1 MILSSYENK
10 LTFLR
15 VPDPALISG
24 QGVVINTKELLSHT
38 TDCMALYHPTHPS
51 LPCTEPF
58 PPPSPMEFHVKCG
71 VHEELCELSGE
82 ARIGELR
89 RVVRGVVAAHLSGV
103 GDAFEMRLV
112 PEGISLDDDESVAHL
127 SAGGCVEAVVS
138 LKAVAVQEL
147 AKRGIGLCWSSVVT
161 ATLSHSYDVVGWL
174 LQAGVNF
181 HNAGFLTGSFLFPMQ
196 DATVLNLIV
205 DHDIILNESAL
216 MITECRKDVTTL
228 VDATLARGS
237 DRFKNHLLKALLTP
251 VTDFLGRS
259 DSVLRASAMEKAV
272 PYCEALIP
280 VSPLDGTVTVLCGR
294 EDLKQFVNLLS
305 MLLEHGAAV
314 DSDVLLTLRQGIPL
328 ETLQLLV
335 QKGADP
341 NVYLRKNQSSVTY
354 LYSRPFHEML
364 NMEESLLACGMD
376 IDTVC
381 SDRNN
386 TVLARYVQHTENHG
400 SITELVSLGAN
411 PNVFDECGDT
421 LTMHVAKNRS
431 WRNLQALL
439 QSDRLDINQKS
450 ANGQTVLMYIA
461 GKAALCGMGLV
472 FEATTP
478 DLEVEDTKGWTC
490 LAHAASSRK
499 VSAVK
504 LLLEH
509 GAKVGG
515 GVTTALEQA
524 VVKGSLDLCEVLL
537 DNGADPLHMTSGGMT
552 CLALAESYSEET
564 ASLLRG
570 RLAKTPPGQESRG
583 VKRKREELEVEEATE
598 TAEEEQGSEEEE
610 DATEHSCREC
620 GVAQTAA
627 GVPFAS
633 EASVRRH
640 VSSKHRMK
648 WSDYLARYEE

>member
-1 MILSSYENK
+1 MQQYSLFS
-10 LTFLR
+10 
-15 VPDPALISG
+15 P
-24 QGVVINTKELLSHT
+24 ELLSHT

-103 GDAFEMRLV
+103 GDAFEMCLV

-127 SAGGCVEAVVS
+127 SAGSCVEVVVS
-138 LKAVAVQEL
+138 IKAVAVQEL
-147 AKRGIGLCWSSVVT
+147 AKRDIPLTWESVVK
-161 ATLSHSYDVVGWL
+161 ATRSKSYDVVGWL
-174 LQAGVNF
+174 LQAGVIF
-181 HNAGFLTGSFLFPMQ
+181 HRPWRRASMYTSGQLCTDSLLPLQ
-196 DATVLNLIV
+196 DPTVLNLIV
-205 DHDIILNESAL
+205 DDDILLCKRALTCPAWRSESH
-216 MITECRKDVTTL
+216 VVTL
-228 VDATLARGS
+228 VDAALARGS
-237 DRFKNHLLKALLTP
+237 DRLKNHLLKALLSHVMEERWYMGIEDRTSQ
-251 VTDFLGRS
+251 FLEEA
-259 DSVLRASAMEKAV
+259 L

-280 VSPLDGTVTVLCGR
+280 VSPLDGTVTILCGR
-294 EDLKQFVNLLS
+294 EDLKQFANLLS

-314 DSDVLLTLRQGIPL
+314 DSDVLFELQQGIPL

-341 NVYLRKNQSSVTY
+341 NACLRKHRKHAYVQR
-354 LYSRPFHEML
+354 RPYQELL

-381 SDRNN
+381 LDRNN
-386 TVLARYVQHTENHG
+386 TLLARAVEVADKPKYVTK
-400 SITELVSLGAN
+400 LLSLGAN

-421 LTMHVAKNRS
+421 LTVLASPNLC
-431 WRNLQALL
+431 WLNLQALL

-450 ANGQTVLMYIA
+450 ANGQTLLMYLA
-461 GKAALCGMGLV
+461 GKAALCHMGLV

-478 DLEVEDTKGWTC
+478 DLEVEDTEGWTC

-504 LLLEH
+504 LLLKH
-509 GAKVGG
+509 GAKVDGG
-515 GVTTALEQA
+515 ATTALEQA
-524 VVKGSLDLCEVLL
+524 AVEGSLDVCEVLL
-537 DNGADPLHMTSGGMT
+537 DNGADPLHMT
-552 CLALAESYSEET
+552 
-564 ASLLRG
+564 
-570 RLAKTPPGQESRG
+570 RG
-583 VKRKREELEVEEATE
+583 VKRKREE
-598 TAEEEQGSEEEE
+598 QGSEEEE
-610 DATEHSCREC
+610 EHSCREC
-620 GVAQTAA
+620 GVTQTAA

-633 EASVRRH
+633 ESSVRQH
-640 VSSKHRMK
+640 VVAKHRMK

>member
-1 MILSSYENK
+1 M
-10 LTFLR
+10 
-15 VPDPALISG
+15 
-24 QGVVINTKELLSHT
+24 
-38 TDCMALYHPTHPS
+38 
-51 LPCTEPF
+51 
-58 PPPSPMEFHVKCG
+58 KCG

-112 PEGISLDDDESVAHL
+112 PEGISLDDDESVARL
-127 SAGGCVEAVVS
+127 SAGGCVEVVPCP
-138 LKAVAVQEL
+138 KAFAEQEL
-147 AKRGIGLCWSSVVT
+147 AKRDIPLGWKSVVT
-161 ATLSHSYDVVGWL
+161 ATLSKSYDVVGWL
-174 LQAGVNF
+174 LQADVRVS
-181 HNAGFLTGSFLFPMQ
+181 LTRPDCALPL
-196 DATVLNLIV
+196 DDPTVLNLIV
-205 DHDIILNESAL
+205 DHDILLSIGALRESD
-216 MITECRKDVTTL
+216 MGTL

-237 DRFKNHLLKALLTP
+237 DRFKNNLLKALLTP
-251 VTDFLGRS
+251 VNCQWGYSRRKHD
-259 DSVLRASAMEKAV
+259 AAAMEKEV

-280 VSPLDGTVTVLCGR
+280 VSPLDGTVTILCGR
-294 EDLKQFVNLLS
+294 KDGHFVNLLP

-314 DSDVLLTLRQGIPL
+314 DRDVLARVRGHIPL

-341 NVYLRKNQSSVTY
+341 NASLRRG
-354 LYSRPFHEML
+354 YSFKVL
-364 NMEESLLACGMD
+364 NVESLVACGMD

-381 SDRNN
+381 SDKNN
-386 TVLARYVQHTENHG
+386 TILIRHVQETDDHEYVAK
-400 SITELVSLGAN
+400 LVSLGAN

-421 LTMHVAKNRS
+421 LTMHVAKKRY
-431 WRNLQALL
+431 WLNLQALL

-450 ANGQTVLMYIA
+450 DNGQTVLMYLA
-461 GKAALCGMGLV
+461 RKAALCGMGLV

-509 GAKVGG
+509 GAKVDGG
-515 GVTTALEQA
+515 ATTALEQA
-524 VVKGSLDLCEVLL
+524 VVKDSLDVCEVLL

-564 ASLLRG
+564 AELLRG

-583 VKRKREELEVEEATE
+583 AKRKREELEVEEATE
-598 TAEEEQGSEEEE
+598 TAEEEQGSEEEEEE

>member
-1 MILSSYENK
+1 M
-10 LTFLR
+10 
-15 VPDPALISG
+15 
-24 QGVVINTKELLSHT
+24 
-38 TDCMALYHPTHPS
+38 
-51 LPCTEPF
+51 
-58 PPPSPMEFHVKCG
+58 KCG

-112 PEGISLDDDESVAHL
+112 PEGVSLDDDESVAHL
-127 SAGGCVEAVVS
+127 SAGGCVEVVPS
-138 LKAVAVQEL
+138 PKAIAVQEL
-147 AKRGIGLCWSSVVT
+147 AKRGIPLAWESVVT
-161 ATLSHSYDVVGWL
+161 ARNSESYDIIGLL
-174 LQAGVNF
+174 LQAGVN
-181 HNAGFLTGSFLFPMQ
+181 TEDIKEGSILLLQ
-196 DATVLNLIV
+196 DPTVLNLIV
-205 DHDIILNESAL
+205 DHDVLLSERALTLREWRSESR
-216 MITECRKDVTTL
+216 MTTL

-237 DRFKNHLLKALLTP
+237 DRFKNHLLKALLAP
-251 VTDFLGRS
+251 VSMQRFFCGS
-259 DSVLRASAMEKAV
+259 DYGADRFSAMEKEV

-280 VSPLDGTVTVLCGR
+280 VSPLDGTVTALCGQR
-294 EDLKQFVNLLS
+294 NLRTALLS

-314 DSDVLLTLRQGIPL
+314 DSDVLLKLDHGIPL

-341 NVYLRKNQSSVTY
+341 NVCLRRGYDV
-354 LYSRPFHEML
+354 RDEML
-364 NMEESLLACGMD
+364 NMDESLVACGMN

-381 SDRNN
+381 SERKNTILTRKVQYRNQHE
-386 TVLARYVQHTENHG
+386 YVAK
-400 SITELVSLGAN
+400 LVSLGAN

-421 LTMHVAKNRS
+421 LTMHVAKKRF
-431 WRNLQALL
+431 WLNLQALL

-450 ANGQTVLMYIA
+450 DNGQTVLMYIA
-461 GKAALCGMGLV
+461 GKAALCGMEMV

-478 DLEVEDTKGWTC
+478 DLEVEDTEGWTC

-504 LLLEH
+504 LLLKH
-509 GAKVGG
+509 GAKVDGG
-515 GVTTALEQA
+515 ATTALEQA
-524 VVKGSLDLCEVLL
+524 VVKGSLDICEVLL

-564 ASLLRG
+564 AELLRG

-583 VKRKREELEVEEATE
+583 VKRKREELEVAEATE
-598 TAEEEQGSEEEE
+598 TAEEEQGSEKEEEE

>member
-1 MILSSYENK
+1 M
-10 LTFLR
+10 
-15 VPDPALISG
+15 
-24 QGVVINTKELLSHT
+24 
-38 TDCMALYHPTHPS
+38 
-51 LPCTEPF
+51 
-58 PPPSPMEFHVKCG
+58 KCG

-103 GDAFEMRLV
+103 GDAFEMCLV

-127 SAGGCVEAVVS
+127 SAGSCVEVVVS
-138 LKAVAVQEL
+138 IKAVAVQEL
-147 AKRGIGLCWSSVVT
+147 AKRGIRLAWGSVVT
-161 ATLSHSYDVVGWL
+161 STRSKSYDVVGWL

-181 HNAGFLTGSFLFPMQ
+181 VKPQNQHDRRRAHLYAFLPLQ
-196 DATVLNLIV
+196 DPTVLNLIV
-205 DHDIILNESAL
+205 DDDILLCEDALTYRPWRNESH
-216 MITECRKDVTTL
+216 MGTL
-228 VDATLARGS
+228 VDAALARGS
-237 DRFKNHLLKALLTP
+237 DGFKNHLLKALLLHVP
-251 VTDFLGRS
+251 DPCGGFIIEE
-259 DSVLRASAMEKAV
+259 SAAAMKKAL

-280 VSPLDGTVTVLCGR
+280 VSPLDGTVTALCKR
-294 EDLKQFVNLLS
+294 CDVAQFVNLLS

-314 DSDVLLTLRQGIPL
+314 DSDVLLTLGEGIPL
-328 ETLQLLV
+328 KTLQVLV

-341 NVYLRKNQSSVTY
+341 NVYLRKRHYVRR
-354 LYSRPFHEML
+354 RPCDELL
-364 NMEESLLACGMD
+364 NMEESLVACGMD

-386 TVLARYVQHTENHG
+386 TVLTRFVEVADKRNYVAK
-400 SITELVSLGAN
+400 LLSLGAN

-421 LTMHVAKNRS
+421 LAMHEAKKRC
-431 WRNLQALL
+431 WLNLQALL

-450 ANGQTVLMYIA
+450 ANGQTVLMYLA
-461 GKAALCGMGLV
+461 GKAALCHMGLV

-478 DLEVEDTKGWTC
+478 DLEVEDTEGWTC

-504 LLLEH
+504 LLLKH
-509 GAKVGG
+509 GAKVDGG
-515 GVTTALEQA
+515 ATTALEQA
-524 VVKGSLDLCEVLL
+524 AVEGSLDVCEVLL

-564 ASLLRG
+564 AELLRG

-598 TAEEEQGSEEEE
+598 TAEEEQGSEEE

-633 EASVRRH
+633 EASVRKH
-640 VSSKHRMK
+640 VNSRHRMK

>member
-1 MILSSYENK
+1 M
-10 LTFLR
+10 
-15 VPDPALISG
+15 
-24 QGVVINTKELLSHT
+24 
-38 TDCMALYHPTHPS
+38 
-51 LPCTEPF
+51 
-58 PPPSPMEFHVKCG
+58 KCG

-127 SAGGCVEAVVS
+127 SAGGCVEVVS
-138 LKAVAVQEL
+138 SIKAIAVQSL
-147 AKRGIGLCWSSVVT
+147 AERGIPLAWDSVVT
-161 ATLSHSYDVVGWL
+161 ATQSKSYDVVGWL
-174 LQAGVNF
+174 LQAGVIF
-181 HNAGFLTGSFLFPMQ
+181 VEGCYLKGTFKASVLPLQ
-196 DATVLNLIV
+196 DPTVLNLMV
-205 DHDIILNESAL
+205 DHDILLYENALRFRNWKSESD
-216 MITECRKDVTTL
+216 MGTL

-237 DRFKNHLLKALLTP
+237 DRFKNHLLKA
-251 VTDFLGRS
+251 FLSYVMDPWCSGS
-259 DSVLRASAMEKAV
+259 SENNAAALEKAV
-272 PYCEALIP
+272 PHCKALIP
-280 VSPLDGTVTVLCGR
+280 VSPLDGTVTILCR
-294 EDLKQFVNLLS
+294 RSDVRQFVNLLP

-314 DSDVLLTLRQGIPL
+314 DRDVLFELRQGIPL

-341 NVYLRKNQSSVTY
+341 NVYLRRGRNCRY
-354 LYSRPFHEML
+354 NML
-364 NMEESLLACGMD
+364 NMEESLVACGMD

-381 SDRNN
+381 SDRNTTILTR
-386 TVLARYVQHTENHG
+386 TVDYSDDPKRVTKL
-400 SITELVSLGAN
+400 LSLGAN
-411 PNVFDECGDT
+411 PNIFDDCGDT
-421 LTMHVAKNRS
+421 LTTLAYQKRH
-431 WRNLQALL
+431 WLNLQALL

-450 ANGQTVLMYIA
+450 DNGQTVLMYIA
-461 GKAALCGMGLV
+461 GKGAIRGMEMV

-478 DLEVEDTKGWTC
+478 DLEVEDTQGWTC

-509 GAKVGG
+509 GTKVDGG
-515 GVTTALEQA
+515 ATTALEQA
-524 VVKGSLDLCEVLL
+524 VVKGSLGICEVLL

-564 ASLLRG
+564 AELLRG

-583 VKRKREELEVEEATE
+583 VKRKREELEVAEATE

-648 WSDYLARYEE
+648 WSDYLARYGE

>member
-1 MILSSYENK
+1 M
-10 LTFLR
+10 
-15 VPDPALISG
+15 
-24 QGVVINTKELLSHT
+24 
-38 TDCMALYHPTHPS
+38 
-51 LPCTEPF
+51 
-58 PPPSPMEFHVKCG
+58 KCG

-82 ARIGELR
+82 ARIEELR

-127 SAGGCVEAVVS
+127 SAGGCVEVVPS
-138 LKAVAVQEL
+138 PKGVAIQAL
-147 AKRGIGLCWSSVVT
+147 AERGIPLVWKSLVE
-161 ATLSHSYDVVGWL
+161 ATRSKSYDVVGWL
-174 LQAGVNF
+174 LQADVDLDNF
-181 HNAGFLTGSFLFPMQ
+181 FSDDSIIPLKDP
-196 DATVLNLIV
+196 TVLNLIV
-205 DHDIILNESAL
+205 EHDMLLSDRAL
-216 MITECRKDVTTL
+216 TLLEWRKEGYVPTL

-237 DRFKNHLLKALLTP
+237 DRFKNHLLKALLSP
-251 VTDFLGRS
+251 VVDKWGRNYTD
-259 DSVLRASAMEKAV
+259 AAMEAEIAV
-272 PYCEALIP
+272 LPNCEALIP
-280 VSPLDGTVTVLCGR
+280 VSPLDGTVTRLCGQKG
-294 EDLKQFVNLLS
+294 DMTQYVNLLS
-305 MLLEHGAAV
+305 LLLEHGAAV
-314 DSDVLLTLRQGIPL
+314 DRDVLVALRERMPL

-341 NVYLRKNQSSVTY
+341 NARLRRSHDVRND
-354 LYSRPFHEML
+354 ML
-364 NMEESLLACGMD
+364 NITELLACGMD
-376 IDTVC
+376 IETVGSVANDTILTRKMQY
-381 SDRNN
+381 SD
-386 TVLARYVQHTENHG
+386 YHENVAK
-400 SITELVSLGAN
+400 LVSLGAN

-421 LTMHVAKNRS
+421 LAMHVAKKRH

-450 ANGQTVLMYIA
+450 DNGQTVLMYIA

-490 LAHAASSRK
+490 LVHAASSRK

-509 GAKVGG
+509 GAKVDGSA
-515 GVTTALEQA
+515 TTCSPPLEQA
-524 VVKGSLDLCEVLL
+524 VLKHSLDICEVLL
-537 DNGADPLHMTSGGMT
+537 DNGADPMHMTSGGMT

-598 TAEEEQGSEEEE
+598 TVEEEQGSEEEEE

>member
-1 MILSSYENK
+1 M
-10 LTFLR
+10 
-15 VPDPALISG
+15 
-24 QGVVINTKELLSHT
+24 
-38 TDCMALYHPTHPS
+38 
-51 LPCTEPF
+51 
-58 PPPSPMEFHVKCG
+58 KCG

-127 SAGGCVEAVVS
+127 SAGGCVEVVVS
-138 LKAVAVQEL
+138 PKAVAVQEL
-147 AKRGIGLCWSSVVT
+147 VKRGIRLVWESVVT
-161 ATLSHSYDVVGWL
+161 ATQSESYDVVGLL
-174 LQAGVNF
+174 LQAGVTF
-181 HNAGFLTGSFLFPMQ
+181 VRGSMFLGTFETFVLPFKDP
-196 DATVLNLIV
+196 TVLNLIV
-205 DHDIILNESAL
+205 DHDILLCERTLSICRESH
-216 MITECRKDVTTL
+216 TGTL

-237 DRFKNHLLKALLTP
+237 DRFKNHLLKALLAR
-251 VTDFLGRS
+251 VTKEWADTG
-259 DSVLRASAMEKAV
+259 KAV

-280 VSPLDGTVTVLCGR
+280 VSPLDGTVKILCGR
-294 EDLKQFVNLLS
+294 GDLNQYMNLLS

-314 DSDVLLTLRQGIPL
+314 DSDVLSELCTPIPL
-328 ETLQLLV
+328 ETLQVLV

-341 NVYLRKNQSSVTY
+341 NAYLRKRRNVDY
-354 LYSRPFHEML
+354 WLII
-364 NMEESLLACGMD
+364 ESLLACGMD

-381 SDRNN
+381 SDRKS
-386 TVLARYVQHTENHG
+386 TLLARAVEDADAHEHVAK
-400 SITELVSLGAN
+400 LVSLGAN

-421 LTMHVAKNRS
+421 LTMHVAKKRF

-478 DLEVEDTKGWTC
+478 DLEVEDTRGWTC

-509 GAKVGG
+509 GAKVNG
-515 GVTTALEQA
+515 GVTTALERA
-524 VVKGSLDLCEVLL
+524 VVKGSLDICEVLL

-564 ASLLRG
+564 AELLRG

-610 DATEHSCREC
+610 DATEHSCHAVTCSSSLVEK
-620 GVAQTAA
+620 VLS
-627 GVPFAS
+627 VP
-633 EASVRRH
+633 
-640 VSSKHRMK
+640 
-648 WSDYLARYEE
+648 

>member
-1 MILSSYENK
+1 M
-10 LTFLR
+10 
-15 VPDPALISG
+15 
-24 QGVVINTKELLSHT
+24 
-38 TDCMALYHPTHPS
+38 
-51 LPCTEPF
+51 
-58 PPPSPMEFHVKCG
+58 KCG

-127 SAGGCVEAVVS
+127 SAGGCVEVVTS
-138 LKAVAVQEL
+138 LKGVAEQHKAVAVQEL
-147 AKRGIGLCWSSVVT
+147 ARRGILLHWYYVMK
-161 ATLSHSYDVVGWL
+161 ATQSRSYDVVRLL
-174 LQAGVNF
+174 LQAGVKYDGDF
-181 HNAGFLTGSFLFPMQ
+181 ISPLLPLK
-196 DATVLNLIV
+196 DPTVLNLIV
-205 DHDIILNESAL
+205 DHEILFSQEYMA
-216 MITECRKDVTTL
+216 ITEWSRSSHMTTL

-237 DRFKNHLLKALLTP
+237 GRFKNHLLRSLLSP
-251 VTDFLGRS
+251 ISSGCDYSVTD
-259 DSVLRASAMEKAV
+259 VIAMEKAL

-294 EDLKQFVNLLS
+294 GDLKQHMHLLS

-314 DSDVLLTLRQGIPL
+314 DSDALGELRTPIPL

-341 NVYLRKNQSSVTY
+341 NVYLRKRHCVHWPCDE
-354 LYSRPFHEML
+354 LL

-381 SDRNN
+381 PDRKN
-386 TVLARYVQHTENHG
+386 TILTRAVQGTIHEPV
-400 SITELVSLGAN
+400 EKFLSLGAN

-421 LTMHVAKNRS
+421 LTILASKKRF

-450 ANGQTVLMYIA
+450 DNGQTVLMYIA
-461 GKAALCGMGLV
+461 GKAAIRGMEMV

-478 DLEVEDTKGWTC
+478 DLEVEDTEGWTC

-509 GAKVGG
+509 GAKVDGG
-515 GVTTALEQA
+515 ATTALEQA
-524 VVKGSLDLCEVLL
+524 VVTVVHSLDVCEVLL

-564 ASLLRG
+564 AELLRG

-598 TAEEEQGSEEEE
+598 TAEEEQGSEEEEEEE

-648 WSDYLARYEE
+648 WSDYLARYEPSENK

>member
-1 MILSSYENK
+1 M
-10 LTFLR
+10 
-15 VPDPALISG
+15 
-24 QGVVINTKELLSHT
+24 
-38 TDCMALYHPTHPS
+38 
-51 LPCTEPF
+51 
-58 PPPSPMEFHVKCG
+58 KCG
-71 VHEELCELSGE
+71 VHEELCELLGE

-127 SAGGCVEAVVS
+127 SAGGCVEVVS
-138 LKAVAVQEL
+138 SPKAIAVQEL
-147 AKRGIGLCWSSVVT
+147 AKRRIPLDWKSVVT
-161 ATLSHSYDVVGWL
+161 ATRSKSYDVVGLL
-174 LQAGVNF
+174 LQAGVNVT
-181 HNAGFLTGSFLFPMQ
+181 NTYPM
-196 DATVLNLIV
+196 DCLVPLLDTTVLNLIV
-205 DHDIILNESAL
+205 DHDMLLSERILTIIAWREHYIGN
-216 MITECRKDVTTL
+216 L

-237 DRFKNHLLKALLTP
+237 DRFKNHLLKVLLAP
-251 VTDFLGRS
+251 VSWSYWIMNRDPSLT
-259 DSVLRASAMEKAV
+259 VPAIKKAV

-294 EDLKQFVNLLS
+294 GDLTQFVNLLS

-314 DSDVLLTLRQGIPL
+314 DSDVLGELGTPIPL

-341 NVYLRKNQSSVTY
+341 NAYLRKRRNVHR
-354 LYSRPFHEML
+354 RPCNEMR
-364 NMEESLLACGMD
+364 NMEESLVACGMD

-386 TVLARYVQHTENHG
+386 THLTRVVQDTDEHEYVAK
-400 SITELVSLGAN
+400 LVSLGAN

-421 LTMHVAKNRS
+421 LAMHVAKKRF

-439 QSDRLDINQKS
+439 QSERLDINQKS
-450 ANGQTVLMYIA
+450 ANGQTVLMYLA

-509 GAKVGG
+509 GAKVDGG
-515 GVTTALEQA
+515 ATTALEQA
-524 VVKGSLDLCEVLL
+524 VVKGSLDICEVLL

-564 ASLLRG
+564 AELLRG

>member
-1 MILSSYENK
+1 M
-10 LTFLR
+10 
-15 VPDPALISG
+15 
-24 QGVVINTKELLSHT
+24 
-38 TDCMALYHPTHPS
+38 
-51 LPCTEPF
+51 
-58 PPPSPMEFHVKCG
+58 KCG

-127 SAGGCVEAVVS
+127 SAGGCVEVVPS
-138 LKAVAVQEL
+138 IKAVAVQEL
-147 AKRGIGLCWSSVVT
+147 AKRDIRLAWDSVVT
-161 ATLSHSYDVVGWL
+161 AARSKSYDVVGWL
-174 LQAGVNF
+174 LQAGV
-181 HNAGFLTGSFLFPMQ
+181 HNPYYGLDCVLPLQ
-196 DATVLNLIV
+196 DPTVLNLIV
-205 DHDIILNESAL
+205 DHDILLREDAL
-216 MITECRKDVTTL
+216 ALRIWRGASPMTAL

-237 DRFKNHLLKALLTP
+237 DRFKNHLLKVLLAPAYWHWSYTSESEDD
-251 VTDFLGRS
+251 TQ
-259 DSVLRASAMEKAV
+259 AV
-272 PYCEALIP
+272 PYCKALIP
-280 VSPLDGTVTVLCGR
+280 VSPLDGTVMALCGQQNVR
-294 EDLKQFVNLLS
+294 TTQYTNLLP

-314 DSDVLLTLRQGIPL
+314 DRDVLLELQQHFPL

-341 NVYLRKNQSSVTY
+341 NARLRRSHDV
-354 LYSRPFHEML
+354 RDEML
-364 NMEESLLACGMD
+364 NMDESLVACGMD

-381 SDRNN
+381 SDRKN
-386 TVLARYVQHTENHG
+386 TILTRTVQKRRQHEYVAK
-400 SITELVSLGAN
+400 LVSLGAN
-411 PNVFDECGDT
+411 PNVFDDCGDT
-421 LTMHVAKNRS
+421 LTMHVAKKRH
-431 WRNLQALL
+431 WQNLQALL
-439 QSDRLDINQKS
+439 QTDRLDINQKS
-450 ANGQTVLMYIA
+450 DNGQTFLMYIA
-461 GKAALCGMGLV
+461 GKATPCAMEMV
-472 FEATTP
+472 FEAATP

-509 GAKVGG
+509 GAKVDGG
-515 GVTTALEQA
+515 ATTALERA
-524 VVKGSLDLCEVLL
+524 VVKDSLDVCEVLL

-552 CLALAESYSEET
+552 CLALAESSSEET
-564 ASLLRG
+564 AELLRG

-648 WSDYLARYEE
+648 WSNYLARYEE

>member
-1 MILSSYENK
+1 M
-10 LTFLR
+10 
-15 VPDPALISG
+15 
-24 QGVVINTKELLSHT
+24 
-38 TDCMALYHPTHPS
+38 
-51 LPCTEPF
+51 
-58 PPPSPMEFHVKCG
+58 KCG

-112 PEGISLDDDESVAHL
+112 PEGVSLDDDESVAHL
-127 SAGGCVEAVVS
+127 SAGGCVEVVVS
-138 LKAVAVQEL
+138 PKAVAVQEL
-147 AKRGIGLCWSSVVT
+147 AKRDIPLAWDSVIT
-161 ATLSHSYDVVGWL
+161 AALSNSYDIVGWL
-174 LQAGVNF
+174 LQAGVNLEYIEDISRQ
-181 HNAGFLTGSFLFPMQ
+181 ASVLPLQ
-196 DATVLNLIV
+196 DDTVLNLIV
-205 DHDIILNESAL
+205 DHDVLLSERILLTMIAWRESH
-216 MITECRKDVTTL
+216 MGTL

-237 DRFKNHLLKALLTP
+237 DRFKNHLLKALLAP
-251 VTDFLGRS
+251 VSRVHWVRTRDPLP
-259 DSVLRASAMEKAV
+259 VVVEKAV

-280 VSPLDGTVTVLCGR
+280 VSPLDGTVTVMCGR
-294 EDLKQFVNLLS
+294 DDLTQYMNLLS

-314 DSDVLLTLRQGIPL
+314 DSDVLGELRQGIPL
-328 ETLQLLV
+328 KTLQVLV

-341 NVYLRKNQSSVTY
+341 NVCLRRGYDV
-354 LYSRPFHEML
+354 RDEML
-364 NMEESLLACGMD
+364 NMDESLVACGMD

-381 SDRNN
+381 SERKNTLLTRKVQYRNQHE
-386 TVLARYVQHTENHG
+386 YVTK
-400 SITELVSLGAN
+400 LVSLGAN

-421 LTMHVAKNRS
+421 LTMHVAKKRF
-431 WRNLQALL
+431 WLNLQALL

-450 ANGQTVLMYIA
+450 DNGQTVLMYLA
-461 GKAALCGMGLV
+461 GKGAIRGMEMV

-509 GAKVGG
+509 GAKVDGG
-515 GVTTALEQA
+515 ATTALEQA
-524 VVKGSLDLCEVLL
+524 VVKDSLDICEVLL

-552 CLALAESYSEET
+552 CLALAESSSEET
-564 ASLLRG
+564 AELLRG

-583 VKRKREELEVEEATE
+583 VKRKREELEVAEATE

>member
-1 MILSSYENK
+1 M
-10 LTFLR
+10 
-15 VPDPALISG
+15 
-24 QGVVINTKELLSHT
+24 
-38 TDCMALYHPTHPS
+38 
-51 LPCTEPF
+51 
-58 PPPSPMEFHVKCG
+58 KCG

-127 SAGGCVEAVVS
+127 SAGSCVEVVVS

-161 ATLSHSYDVVGWL
+161 ATRSKSYDVVGLL
-174 LQAGVNF
+174 LQADVNVDRI
-181 HNAGFLTGSFLFPMQ
+181 HREVSVLPLKDP
-196 DATVLNLIV
+196 TVLNLIV
-205 DHDIILNESAL
+205 DHDMLLCVSAMILLKWRESH
-216 MITECRKDVTTL
+216 MGIL

-237 DRFKNHLLKALLTP
+237 DRFKNHLLKALLIP
-251 VTDFLGRS
+251 VTDEWGRS
-259 DSVLRASAMEKAV
+259 DSALSTAAMEKAV

-280 VSPLDGTVTVLCGR
+280 VSPLDGTVTILCGR
-294 EDLKQFVNLLS
+294 EDLKQFANLLS

-314 DSDVLLTLRQGIPL
+314 DSDVLVELCTPIPL
-328 ETLQLLV
+328 ETLQVLV

-341 NVYLRKNQSSVTY
+341 NAYLRRGDYFSS
-354 LYSRPFHEML
+354 RL
-364 NMEESLLACGMD
+364 NMEESLVACGMD

-386 TVLARYVQHTENHG
+386 TVLTRAVDYSDDHEYVAK
-400 SITELVSLGAN
+400 LVSLGAN
-411 PNVFDECGDT
+411 PNVFDEYGDT
-421 LTMHVAKNRS
+421 LAMHVAQNLC
-431 WRNLQALL
+431 WLNLQALL
-439 QSDRLDINQKS
+439 QSERLDINQKS
-450 ANGQTVLMYIA
+450 DNGQTVLMYLA
-461 GKAALCGMGLV
+461 GKAALCGMEMV

-509 GAKVGG
+509 GAKVNGG
-515 GVTTALEQA
+515 ATTALEQA
-524 VVKGSLDLCEVLL
+524 VVKGSLDVCEMLL

-564 ASLLRG
+564 AELLRG

-583 VKRKREELEVEEATE
+583 VKRKREELEVAEATE

-610 DATEHSCREC
+610 DATEHSC
-620 GVAQTAA
+620 
-627 GVPFAS
+627 
-633 EASVRRH
+633 H
-640 VSSKHRMK
+640 VVTN
-648 WSDYLARYEE
+648 DV

>member
-1 MILSSYENK
+1 M
-10 LTFLR
+10 
-15 VPDPALISG
+15 
-24 QGVVINTKELLSHT
+24 
-38 TDCMALYHPTHPS
+38 
-51 LPCTEPF
+51 
-58 PPPSPMEFHVKCG
+58 KCG

-127 SAGGCVEAVVS
+127 SAGGCVEVVS
-138 LKAVAVQEL
+138 SIKAIAVQSL
-147 AKRGIGLCWSSVVT
+147 AERGIPLDWKSVVD
-161 ATLSHSYDVVGWL
+161 ATRSESYDVVVWL
-174 LQAGVNF
+174 LQAEVSVSLMREDSALPLGD
-181 HNAGFLTGSFLFPMQ
+181 P
-196 DATVLNLIV
+196 TVLNLIV
-205 DHDIILNESAL
+205 DHDVLLSPGALRESD
-216 MITECRKDVTTL
+216 RRTL

-237 DRFKNHLLKALLTP
+237 DMFKNHLLKALLAP
-251 VTDFLGRS
+251 VTCLWGYSCRRYDTAAIKKEVS
-259 DSVLRASAMEKAV
+259 
-272 PYCEALIP
+272 YCEALIP
-280 VSPLDGTVTVLCGR
+280 VSPLDGTVDILCGR
-294 EDLKQFVNLLS
+294 GDVDFVNLLP

-314 DSDVLLTLRQGIPL
+314 DRDVLVGVSDRIPL

-341 NVYLRKNQSSVTY
+341 NVYLRESFSLLSV
-354 LYSRPFHEML
+354 
-364 NMEESLLACGMD
+364 ESLVACGLD
-376 IDTVC
+376 IDTMC
-381 SDRNN
+381 SDKKN
-386 TVLARYVQHTENHG
+386 TLLTRAVT
-400 SITELVSLGAN
+400 TKLVSLGAN

-421 LTMHVAKNRS
+421 LTMHVAKQQS
-431 WRNLQALL
+431 WLNLQALL

-450 ANGQTVLMYIA
+450 DNGQTVLMYLA
-461 GKAALCGMGLV
+461 GKAAIRGMEME
-472 FEATTP
+472 FDATTP

-509 GAKVGG
+509 GAKVDGG
-515 GVTTALEQA
+515 ATTALEQA
-524 VVKGSLDLCEVLL
+524 VVKGSLDICEVLL

-583 VKRKREELEVEEATE
+583 AKRKREELEVEEATE

-610 DATEHSCREC
+610 EDTTEHSCREC

>member
-1 MILSSYENK
+1 M
-10 LTFLR
+10 
-15 VPDPALISG
+15 
-24 QGVVINTKELLSHT
+24 
-38 TDCMALYHPTHPS
+38 
-51 LPCTEPF
+51 
-58 PPPSPMEFHVKCG
+58 KCG

-127 SAGGCVEAVVS
+127 SAGSCVEVVS
-138 LKAVAVQEL
+138 SPKAVAVQEL
-147 AKRGIGLCWSSVVT
+147 VKLGIPLVWDSVLR
-161 ATLSHSYDVVGWL
+161 ATISRRYHVVGLL
-174 LQAGVNF
+174 LQAGVNIEDI
-181 HNAGFLTGSFLFPMQ
+181 HRCVDPLRDRN
-196 DATVLNLIV
+196 VLSLIV
-205 DHDIILNESAL
+205 DHDVLLGASAL
-216 MITECRKDVTTL
+216 TLCNWRSESHMTTL
-228 VDATLARGS
+228 VDAAIARGS
-237 DRFKNHLLKALLTP
+237 DRLKNHLLKAFIVPTCWFYGHP
-251 VTDFLGRS
+251 SNLGS
-259 DSVLRASAMEKAV
+259 DDVKVDAV
-272 PYCEALIP
+272 PYCKALIP
-280 VSPLDGTVTVLCGR
+280 VSPLDGTVTALCGR
-294 EDLKQFVNLLS
+294 GDLKEHMNLLS

-314 DSDVLLTLRQGIPL
+314 DSDVLSELCTPIPL
-328 ETLQLLV
+328 ETLQVLV
-335 QKGADP
+335 QKGADS
-341 NVYLRKNQSSVTY
+341 NAYLRRGKYFSHLGKRLFYGDNW
-354 LYSRPFHEML
+354 LI
-364 NMEESLLACGMD
+364 MELLLACGMD

-386 TVLARYVQHTENHG
+386 THLTRAVQDTDEHEHVAK
-400 SITELVSLGAN
+400 LVSLGAN

-450 ANGQTVLMYIA
+450 DNGQTVLMHIA
-461 GKAALCGMGLV
+461 GKAALCGLKLV
-472 FEATTP
+472 LEATTP

-504 LLLEH
+504 LLLKH
-509 GAKVGG
+509 GAKVDGG
-515 GVTTALEQA
+515 ATTALERA
-524 VVKGSLDLCEVLL
+524 VLKGSLDICEVLL

-552 CLALAESYSEET
+552 CLALAESWSEET

>member
-1 MILSSYENK
+1 M
-10 LTFLR
+10 
-15 VPDPALISG
+15 
-24 QGVVINTKELLSHT
+24 
-38 TDCMALYHPTHPS
+38 
-51 LPCTEPF
+51 
-58 PPPSPMEFHVKCG
+58 KCG

-82 ARIGELR
+82 ARIEELR

-127 SAGGCVEAVVS
+127 SAGGCVEVVPQVP
-138 LKAVAVQEL
+138 LQEL
-147 AKRGIGLCWSSVVT
+147 AKRDIPLDWYSIVT
-161 ATLSHSYDVVGWL
+161 ATFSKSYDVVGWL
-174 LQAGVNF
+174 LQAGVNTEDIREVCD
-181 HNAGFLTGSFLFPMQ
+181 LTVRSLQ
-196 DATVLNLIV
+196 DTTVLNLIV
-205 DHDIILNESAL
+205 DHDILLSERVLTLCNWRWGGT
-216 MITECRKDVTTL
+216 MTTL

-237 DRFKNHLLKALLTP
+237 DRFKNHLLKALLAP
-251 VTDFLGRS
+251 VYWHAQFSGGVGGRAY
-259 DSVLRASAMEKAV
+259 DPEAV
-272 PYCEALIP
+272 PHCETLIP
-280 VSPLDGTVTVLCGR
+280 VSPLDGTVTALCGER
-294 EDLKQFVNLLS
+294 LVRSAQYTNLLP

-314 DSDVLLTLRQGIPL
+314 DRDVLLEAHQGIPL

-341 NVYLRKNQSSVTY
+341 NARLRRGYEV
-354 LYSRPFHEML
+354 RDEML
-364 NMEESLLACGMD
+364 NMEESLVACGMD

-381 SDRNN
+381 SHRNN
-386 TVLARYVQHTENHG
+386 TVLTRKVQKINQHEHVAK
-400 SITELVSLGAN
+400 LVSLGAN
-411 PNVFDECGDT
+411 PNIFDDCGDT
-421 LTMHVAKNRS
+421 LTMHVAKKRH
-431 WRNLQALL
+431 WLNLQALL

-450 ANGQTVLMYIA
+450 DNGQTVLMYIA
-461 GKAALCGMGLV
+461 GKATLCGLEMV
-472 FEATTP
+472 FEATP

-509 GAKVGG
+509 GAKVDGG
-515 GVTTALEQA
+515 ATTALEQA
-524 VVKGSLDLCEVLL
+524 VVEGSLDVCKVLL

-552 CLALAESYSEET
+552 CLALAESCSEET

-598 TAEEEQGSEEEE
+598 TAEEEQGSEEEEE

>member
-1 MILSSYENK
+1 M
-10 LTFLR
+10 
-15 VPDPALISG
+15 
-24 QGVVINTKELLSHT
+24 
-38 TDCMALYHPTHPS
+38 
-51 LPCTEPF
+51 
-58 PPPSPMEFHVKCG
+58 KCG

-127 SAGGCVEAVVS
+127 SAGGCVEVVPS
-138 LKAVAVQEL
+138 LKTVAVQSL
-147 AKRGIGLCWSSVVT
+147 AKRGIRLVWESVVT
-161 ATLSHSYDVVGWL
+161 ATQSESYDVVGWL
-174 LQAGVNF
+174 LQAGVEF
-181 HNAGFLTGSFLFPMQ
+181 VRGSIFLGTFETFVLPFK

-205 DHDIILNESAL
+205 DHDILLNERAL
-216 MITECRKDVTTL
+216 TIPEWSTESHMTTL

-237 DRFKNHLLKALLTP
+237 DRFKNHLLKALLSH
-251 VTDFLGRS
+251 VTKEWDDTGI
-259 DSVLRASAMEKAV
+259 AV

-280 VSPLDGTVTVLCGR
+280 VSPLDGTVTALCR
-294 EDLKQFVNLLS
+294 RRDVSQFANLLS

-314 DSDVLLTLRQGIPL
+314 DSDVLLELRTPIPL
-328 ETLQLLV
+328 EPLQLLV

-341 NVYLRKNQSSVTY
+341 NVYLRRRHYGGDN
-354 LYSRPFHEML
+354 ML
-364 NMEESLLACGMD
+364 KMEESLVACGMD
-376 IDTVC
+376 IETVC

-386 TVLARYVQHTENHG
+386 TVLTRAVEDADRPKY
-400 SITELVSLGAN
+400 ITKLVCLGAN
-411 PNVFDECGDT
+411 PNALDECGDT
-421 LTMHVAKNRS
+421 LTVLAAQNRS

-450 ANGQTVLMYIA
+450 DNGQTVLMYIA
-461 GKAALCGMGLV
+461 GKAALCGMEMV

-504 LLLEH
+504 LLLKH
-509 GAKVGG
+509 GAKVDGG
-515 GVTTALEQA
+515 ATTALEQA
-524 VVKGSLDLCEVLL
+524 VVKGSLDICEVLL

-564 ASLLRG
+564 AELLRG

-583 VKRKREELEVEEATE
+583 VKRKREELEVAEATE